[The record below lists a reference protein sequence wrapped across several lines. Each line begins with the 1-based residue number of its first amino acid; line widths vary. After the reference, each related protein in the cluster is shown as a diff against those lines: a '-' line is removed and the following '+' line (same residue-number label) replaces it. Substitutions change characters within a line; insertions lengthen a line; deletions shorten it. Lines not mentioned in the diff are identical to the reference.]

1 MPTGDLIILGL
12 TLQIV
17 GIYFL
22 ASSIVFKRPKR
33 ILEEIYG
40 IRKGSLRPV
49 KDTVYRKYQI
59 IGGFLFLMIGYI
71 FQIYGVVRRVEAGSF
86 FEQWRI
92 GTVLVVL
99 LVSIAAVTMIINLI
113 GMVWTRLSFQRMLLQ
128 FCQQHADALT
138 LNRALTKEMG
148 EILGVPKAQDMTIDE
163 YIAEIKERLR
173 LNSAEISQQSRR
185 LASRPR

>member
-22 ASSIVFKRPKR
+22 ASSIVFKRPKKV
-33 ILEEIYG
+33 LEEIYG

-59 IGGFLFLMIGYI
+59 ISGFLFLMIGYV
-71 FQIYGVVRRVEAGSF
+71 FQIYGVVRRVDVGSYF
-86 FEQWRI
+86 GEWRI
-92 GTVLVVL
+92 GTVLIVL
-99 LVSIAAVTMIINLI
+99 LVSILAVTMIINLI
-113 GMVWTRLSFQRMLLQ
+113 GMVWTRKSFQRMVLQ

-148 EILGVPKAQDMTIDE
+148 EILGVPKAENMTIDE

-173 LNSAEISQQSRR
+173 LKQEEISTRGKGLVSRAR
-185 LASRPR
+185 

>member
-1 MPTGDLIILGL
+1 MPTSDLIILGL

-40 IRKGSLRPV
+40 IRKGSLKPV
-49 KDTVYRKYQI
+49 KDSVYRKYQV
-59 IGGFLFLMIGYI
+59 IGGFLFLMIGYV
-71 FQIYGVVRRVEAGSF
+71 FQIYGVVRRVEAGSL
-86 FEQWRI
+86 FETWRI

-99 LVSIAAVTMIINLI
+99 LVSILAVSVIINLI
-113 GMVWTRLSFQRMLLQ
+113 GLWWTRHRFQKMLLQ
-128 FCQQHADALT
+128 FCRQHADALT

-148 EILGVPKAQDMTIDE
+148 EILGVPKAEDMTIDE

-173 LNSAEISQQSRR
+173 LTDVPTHSRTAAR
-185 LASRPR
+185 TR

>member
-49 KDTVYRKYQI
+49 KDSVYRKYQI
-59 IGGFLFLMIGYI
+59 IGGFVFLMIGYV
-71 FQIYGVVRRVEAGSF
+71 FQTYGVVRRVDAGSL
-86 FEQWRI
+86 FEEWRI

-99 LVSIAAVTMIINLI
+99 LVSIAVVTMLINLI
-113 GMVWTRLSFQRMLLQ
+113 GTVWTRMSFQRMLIT
-128 FCQQHADALT
+128 FCQQHSDALT
-138 LNRALTKEMG
+138 LNRTLTKEMG
-148 EILGVPKAQDMTIDE
+148 EILGVKKAEDMTIDE
-163 YIAEIKERLR
+163 YIAEIKDHLR
-173 LNSAEISQQSRR
+173 LNEAPKGSARN
-185 LASRPR
+185 LAR

>member
-71 FQIYGVVRRVEAGSF
+71 FQTFGVVRRVEVNSI
-86 FEQWRI
+86 FEHWRI
-92 GTVLVVL
+92 GIVLVVL
-99 LVSIAAVTMIINLI
+99 LVSILAVTMIINLI
-113 GMVWTRLSFQRMLLQ
+113 GLIWTRMSFKRMLIQ
-128 FCQQHADALT
+128 FIQQHSDALT
-138 LNRALTKEMG
+138 LNRLLTKEMG
-148 EILGVPKAQDMTIDE
+148 EILGVPKGEDMTIDE

-173 LNSAEISQQSRR
+173 LNQQEIARAR
-185 LASRPR
+185 NLASRPR

>member
-49 KDTVYRKYQI
+49 KDSVYRKYQI

-71 FQIYGVVRRVEAGSF
+71 FQIYGAVRRVEAGSL
-86 FEQWRI
+86 FEEWRVL
-92 GTVLVVL
+92 TVLAVL
-99 LVSIAAVTMIINLI
+99 MVSILAVTMIINLI
-113 GMVWTRLSFQRMLLQ
+113 GTFWTRMSFQRMLIQ
-128 FCQQHADALT
+128 FIQQHSDALT

-148 EILGVPKAQDMTIDE
+148 EILGVRKAEDMTIDE
-163 YIAEIKERLR
+163 YIGEIKERLR
-173 LNSAEISQQSRR
+173 VNEADPSRDR
-185 LASRPR
+185 NLASRPR